1 MANGIFIKFGMDIM
15 PLEAT
20 PNMYVLISYNW

>member
-1 MANGIFIKFGMDIM
+1 MKFGMDIM

-20 PNMYVLISYNW
+20 SASCVLISCIQQ